1 MNSTIFT
8 PKDVEE
14 MDAPPDFIFKDI
26 IWDPYSKL
34 YIATDEKKIYQ
45 IDFNSLEEKMRI
57 NTEEVVSS
65 LVLTQR
71 HLIASLDNKRI
82 VWYSALPPEE
92 TLASQQVPQED
103 KLIQL
108 QDEILQDYI
117 FENGNVGHMSY
128 TKSYKKLIIGCTDG
142 FLSSLPVESEIYN
155 EEEEEDEEG
164 SVKEMKTINSSLT
177 ELGKFQ
183 II

>member
-1 MNSTIFT
+1 
-8 PKDVEE
+8 
-14 MDAPPDFIFKDI
+14 MDAPPDLIFNDI

-34 YIATDEKKIYQ
+34 YITTNEKIIYQ
-45 IDFNSLEEKMRI
+45 IDFNTGEEKARI
-57 NTEEVVSS
+57 NTEDIVSS

-82 VWYSALPPEE
+82 IWYSALPPEE
-92 TLASQQVPQED
+92 TIASQQVLQKD

-108 QDEILQDYI
+108 QDEIMQDYI
-117 FENGNVGHMSY
+117 FENGSVGHMSY
-128 TKSYKKLIIGCTDG
+128 TKSYKKLTIGCTDG
-142 FLSSLPVESEIYN
+142 FLSSLPVEAEIYN

-177 ELGKFQ
+177 ELGKF
-183 II
+183 

>member
-1 MNSTIFT
+1 
-8 PKDVEE
+8 
-14 MDAPPDFIFKDI
+14 MDAPPDLIFNDI

-34 YIATDEKKIYQ
+34 YITTNEKIIYQ
-45 IDFNSLEEKMRI
+45 IDFNTGEEKARI
-57 NTEEVVSS
+57 NTEDIVSS

-82 VWYSALPPEE
+82 IWYSALPPEE
-92 TLASQQVPQED
+92 TIASQQVLQKD

-108 QDEILQDYI
+108 QDEIMQDYI

-128 TKSYKKLIIGCTDG
+128 TKSYKKLTIGCTDG
-142 FLSSLPVESEIYN
+142 FLSSLPVEAEIYN

-177 ELGKFQ
+177 ELGKF
-183 II
+183 